1 MNTQASKEL
10 RRFNH
15 LLGEINGVYHEVSV
29 KLGLPDSVMTV
40 LYTLCS
46 EGDPCP
52 LQVIVRQSGA
62 SKQTINSAIRRLER
76 EEIIGLE
83 AAAGN
88 RMKSFLE
95 RLTANRFMGILV
107 GALITAAVQS
117 SSATTVMVVGFVN
130 AGIMNLNQA
139 VWLIMGANVGKT
151 TTGLLIALD
160 VGALAPLVAFIGVAM
175 MVFLK
180 KPNLQHI
187 GQLLAGLGIL
197 FIGMDMMSAAMEP
210 LREVPAFVNMMAT
223 LSNPVLGILFGSLF
237 TALIQSSAASI
248 GILQTLAATGA
259 VQFSGAV
266 YVLFGQN
273 IGTCI
278 TAVMASFGTSRD
290 AKRAT
295 CVHLLFNVIGT
306 VIFTIV
312 VMVFPL
318 TELIENT
325 VPGPMAQ
332 IAVMHVIF
340 NLATTLLLLPFG
352 DYLARLATRILPDE
366 ESPAPDQESE
376 RGMRLAYLTPVTA
389 GGKDGGLGVSAIVV
403 DQLRNELHRM
413 LEMARQNVDASFKAV
428 LDKDI
433 IPLERVEKRELY
445 IDFLNREISRYISR
459 LITIETNERG
469 SKIVSCL
476 FAISGNI
483 ERIGDHA
490 DNLAGYTRMLVDED
504 IVFSERAREE
514 VRQMRDISIRAV
526 SALLSGEG
534 GQQEW
539 LTHVAQLEQ
548 KIDDMTASFRRDQ
561 LVRMRDGTCSD
572 EACILYSELLTDF
585 ERIGDHVLNI
595 AQELAKAH
603 TDLS

>member
-1 MNTQASKEL
+1 MDVLE
-10 RRFNH
+10 F
-15 LLGEINGVYHEVSV
+15 LGVFG
-29 KLGLPDSVMTV
+29 GLALFLHGMQMMS
-40 LYTLCS
+40 S
-46 EGDPCP
+46 
-52 LQVIVRQSGA
+52 
-62 SKQTINSAIRRLER
+62 
-76 EEIIGLE
+76 GLE

-160 VGALAPLVAFIGVAM
+160 VGALAPLVAFAGVSM
-175 MVFLK
+175 MVFFK
-180 KPNLQHI
+180 KPSFQHV

-210 LREVPAFVNMMAT
+210 LREVPAFVHMMAT
-223 LSNPVLGILFGSLF
+223 LSNPILGIAFGAVF
-237 TALIQSSAASI
+237 TALIQSSAASV
-248 GILQTLAATGA
+248 GILQTLADAGI
-259 VQFSGAV
+259 VEFSGAV

-278 TAVMASFGTSRD
+278 TAVMASFGASRD

-306 VIFTIV
+306 VIFTVV
-312 VMVFPL
+312 VMIFPL
-318 TELIENT
+318 TGLIEKT

-340 NLATTLLLLPFG
+340 NLATTILLLPFG
-352 DYLARLATRILPDE
+352 DYLARLAARILPDLPE
-366 ESPAPDQESE
+366 TGQE
-376 RGMRLAYLTPVTA
+376 RDKGMRLAYLTPVTA
-389 GGKDGGLGVSAIVV
+389 GGKDGGLGVSVIVV
-403 DQLRNELHRM
+403 DQLRNELRRM
-413 LEMARQNVDASFKAV
+413 LEMARQNVDTSFKAV
-428 LDKDI
+428 LDKDVV
-433 IPLERVEKRELY
+433 PLERVEKREQY
-445 IDFLNREISRYISR
+445 IDFLNKEISRYISR
-459 LITIETNERG
+459 LIAIETNERG
-469 SKIVSCL
+469 SKVVSSL

-490 DNLAGYTRMLVDED
+490 DNLAGYTKMLVRED
-504 IVFSERAREE
+504 ISFSQFARNE

-526 SALLSGEG
+526 SALLSGDA
-534 GQQEW
+534 GQQSW
-539 LTHVAQLEQ
+539 LEQVSQLEQ
-548 KIDDMTASFRRDQ
+548 TIDDMTDRFRREQ
-561 LVRMRDGTCSD
+561 LLRMRNGTCSD

-595 AQELAKAH
+595 AQELTKAQ
-603 TDLS
+603 TAL

>member
-1 MNTQASKEL
+1 MNPME
-10 RRFNH
+10 F
-15 LLGEINGVYHEVSV
+15 LGVFG
-29 KLGLPDSVMTV
+29 GLALFLHGMQMMS
-40 LYTLCS
+40 S
-46 EGDPCP
+46 
-52 LQVIVRQSGA
+52 
-62 SKQTINSAIRRLER
+62 
-76 EEIIGLE
+76 GLE

-223 LSNPVLGILFGSLF
+223 LSNPVLGILFGYLF
-237 TALIQSSAASI
+237 TALIKSSAASI

-259 VQFSGAV
+259 VQLSGAV

-352 DYLARLATRILPDE
+352 DYLAKLATRILPDE

-469 SKIVSCL
+469 SKVVSCL

>member
-1 MNTQASKEL
+1 MDILE
-10 RRFNH
+10 FF
-15 LLGEINGVYHEVSV
+15 
-29 KLGLPDSVMTV
+29 GLFGGLALFLHGMQMMS
-40 LYTLCS
+40 S
-46 EGDPCP
+46 
-52 LQVIVRQSGA
+52 
-62 SKQTINSAIRRLER
+62 
-76 EEIIGLE
+76 GLE

-88 RMKSFLE
+88 RMKAVLE
-95 RLTANRFMGILV
+95 KLTANRFMGILL
-107 GALITAAVQS
+107 GALITTAVQS

-139 VWLIMGANVGKT
+139 VWLIFGANVGKT

-160 VGALAPLVAFIGVAM
+160 VGALAPIVAFVGVFM

-180 KPNLQHI
+180 KPSLQHI

-197 FIGMDMMSAAMEP
+197 FIGMDMMSASMEP

-223 LSNPVLGILFGSLF
+223 LSNPILGIAFGAIF
-237 TALIQSSAASI
+237 TALIQSSAASV
-248 GILQTLAATGA
+248 GILQTLAAAG
-259 VQFSGAV
+259 VVEFSGAV

-306 VIFTIV
+306 VIFTVV
-312 VMVFPL
+312 VMVTPL
-318 TELIENT
+318 VSIIEST
-325 VPGPMAQ
+325 VPGPMTQ
-332 IAVMHVIF
+332 IAVMHVFF
-340 NLATTLLLLPFG
+340 NLATTILLIPFG
-352 DYLARLATRILPDE
+352 NMLAKLATRILPDLPE
-366 ESPAPDQESE
+366 TEKPT
-376 RGMRLAYLTPVTA
+376 GMRLAYLTPLTS

-428 LDKDI
+428 MDRDTT
-433 IPLERVEKRELY
+433 PLERVEQREQY
-445 IDFLNREISRYISR
+445 IDFLNKEISRYISH
-459 LITIETNERG
+459 LIAIETNERG

-476 FAISGNI
+476 FSISGNI

-490 DNLAGYTRMLVDED
+490 DNLSGYTRMLVEQD
-504 IVFSERAREE
+504 ISFSEYALAEIG
-514 VRQMRDISIRAV
+514 QMRSVSLRAV
-526 SALLSGEG
+526 SALLSSDAGSPD
-534 GQQEW
+534 W
-539 LTHVAQLEQ
+539 LTHVAQMEQ
-548 KIDDMTASFRRDQ
+548 KIDDMTADFQRDQ
-561 LVRMRDGTCSD
+561 LVRMRNGICSD

-595 AQELAKAH
+595 AQELTKAKTA
-603 TDLS
+603 L